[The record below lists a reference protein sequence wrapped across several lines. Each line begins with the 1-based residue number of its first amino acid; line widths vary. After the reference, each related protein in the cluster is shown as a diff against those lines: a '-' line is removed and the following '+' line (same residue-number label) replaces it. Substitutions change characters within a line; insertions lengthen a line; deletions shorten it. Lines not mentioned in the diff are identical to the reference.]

1 MLAAMVSPSP
11 PRAPRPWPQRQGD
24 RLQRRWSTFSD
35 HDQVGVCLA
44 AVGTALVGW
53 ALVWQIPTEVAGQG
67 VFLYSDNAAILNA
80 RAGGQVITINTKL
93 GEQVKRGQVLMQL
106 YLPVLAR
113 QLQQEKGNLA
123 QLQRINNDL
132 DHRDLMQLLAEATSR
147 DTALAKL
154 ADDRKRY
161 QGLQAVY
168 ASKLN
173 NLDWLSQRQVVAP
186 LSNDVVAAQQA
197 LTSTSV
203 NLDDVKINAKKVI
216 ANYQQVKVTLETAAQ
231 QRRYQIDDLKRQ
243 IRVTEA
249 KIAYEGLIEADRDGT
264 LLDLQVTPGQTVGTG
279 QRLGTI
285 GRPDSTSASKLPLE
299 VVAYFSPADA
309 RRLPLGLPI
318 EVVPLWNQRGR
329 FGGIVGKVTRVLSLP
344 ASVDDISTTIG
355 NPQLAQELT
364 KNGPVMRADISLERD
379 PASID
384 GFRWTLSGG
393 SGVFPVREGLTAT
406 SHAYVEWRS
415 PISYVLPGLRSLIG
429 GYRSQRI
436 DRQWNKSFLH
446 QPSSLP

>member
-1 MLAAMVSPSP
+1 MLRAMVSPP
-11 PRAPRPWPQRQGD
+11 DLAPSSWPQRQLD
-24 RLQRRWSTFSD
+24 RLQNGWGRLSD

-44 AVGTALVGW
+44 AMGTALVGW

-80 RAGGQVITINTKL
+80 RAGGQVIKINTKV
-93 GEQVKRGQVLMQL
+93 GEQVKKGQILMQL

-123 QLQRINNDL
+123 QLQRINSDL
-132 DHRDLMQLLAEATSR
+132 DHRDRMQLLAEATSR
-147 DTALAKL
+147 DTALSKL
-154 ADDRKRY
+154 DDDRKRY
-161 QGLQAVY
+161 QGLQSVY
-168 ASKLN
+168 ASKLR

-186 LSNDVVAAQQA
+186 LSNDVVGAQQA

-216 ANYQQVKVTLETAAQ
+216 ASYQQVKVTLETAAQ

-264 LLDLQVTPGQTVGTG
+264 VLDLQVSPGQTVGTG

-285 GRPDSTSASKLPLE
+285 GRPDSTNSSKLPLE

-309 RRLPLGLPI
+309 RRLPLGLPV

-329 FGGIVGKVTRVLSLP
+329 FGGITGTVKRVLSLP

-364 KNGPVMRADISLERD
+364 KNGPVMRADIRLDRD
-379 PASID
+379 PTSVD

-393 SGVFPVREGLTAT
+393 SGVFPVREGLTAL

-415 PISYVLPGLRSLIG
+415 PISYVVPGLRSLTG

-436 DRQWNKSFLH
+436 DRQWNKPFLR
-446 QPSSLP
+446 QPGTLP

>member
-1 MLAAMVSPSP
+1 MLAAMVSPP
-11 PRAPRPWPQRQGD
+11 DLAPCPWPKRQLD
-24 RLQRRWSTFSD
+24 RLQQRWSNLSY

-44 AVGTALVGW
+44 AMGSALVGW
-53 ALVWQIPTEVAGQG
+53 ALVWQIPTEVSGQG
-67 VFLYSDNAAILNA
+67 VFLYSNNAAILNA
-80 RAGGQVITINTKL
+80 RAGGQVIKINTKV
-93 GEQVKRGQVLMQL
+93 GDQVKKGEVLMKL

-123 QLQRINNDL
+123 QLQRINSDL
-132 DHRDLMQLLAEATSR
+132 DHRDRMQLQAEATSR

-161 QGLQAVY
+161 QSLQAVY
-168 ASKLN
+168 ASKLH

-186 LSNDVVAAQQA
+186 LSNDVVGAQQA

-203 NLDDVKINAKKVI
+203 NLDDVKINAKKVV

-243 IRVTEA
+243 IQVTEA

-264 LLDLQVTPGQTVGTG
+264 VLDLQVTPGQTVGTG

-285 GRPDSTSASKLPLE
+285 GRPAQPGGNKLPLE

-309 RRLPLGLPI
+309 RRLPPGLPV

-329 FGGIVGKVTRVLSLP
+329 FGGITGKVKRVLSLP
-344 ASVDDISTTIG
+344 ATVDDISTTIG
-355 NPQLAQELT
+355 NPQLAQELS
-364 KNGPVMRADISLERD
+364 KNGPVMRADISLDRD
-379 PASID
+379 PASVD
-384 GFRWTLSGG
+384 GYRWTLSGG
-393 SGVFPVREGLTAT
+393 SSVFQIRDGLTAVG
-406 SHAYVEWRS
+406 HAYVEWRT
-415 PISYVLPGLRSLIG
+415 PISYVLPGLRSLTG

-436 DRQWNKSFLH
+436 DRQWDKPFLR
-446 QPSSLP
+446 QQDSLP

>member
-1 MLAAMVSPSP
+1 MLGFMVSPP
-11 PRAPRPWPQRQGD
+11 NLEPRPWPKRQLD
-24 RLQRRWSTFSD
+24 RLQQRWRQFSD

-53 ALVWQIPTEVAGQG
+53 SLAWQIPTEVAGQG

-80 RAGGQVITINTKL
+80 RAGGQVIKIHTKL
-93 GEQVKRGQVLMQL
+93 GAQVKKGQVLMHL

-123 QLQRINNDL
+123 QLQRINRDL
-132 DHRDLMQLLAEATSR
+132 DHRDRLQLQAEATSR

-154 ADDRKRY
+154 ADDSSRY
-161 QGLQAVY
+161 QGLQSVY
-168 ASKLN
+168 ASKLR

-186 LSNDVVAAQQA
+186 LSNDVVSAQQA

-216 ANYQQVKVTLETAAQ
+216 ANYLQVKVTLETAAQ

-264 LLDLQVTPGQTVGTG
+264 VLDLQVTAGQTVGTG

-285 GRPDSTSASKLPLE
+285 GRPDASGASKLPLE

-309 RRLPLGLPI
+309 RRLPLGLPV

-329 FGGIVGKVTRVLSLP
+329 FGGITGKVTRVLSLP

-364 KNGPVMRADISLERD
+364 KNGPVMRADISLDRD
-379 PASID
+379 SASVD
-384 GFRWTLSGG
+384 GYRWTLSGG
-393 SGVFPVREGLTAT
+393 SGVFPVREGLTAV

-415 PISYVLPGLRSLIG
+415 PISYLLPGVRSLTG

-436 DRQWNKSFLH
+436 DRQWNKPFLH
-446 QPSSLP
+446 QPGNLP